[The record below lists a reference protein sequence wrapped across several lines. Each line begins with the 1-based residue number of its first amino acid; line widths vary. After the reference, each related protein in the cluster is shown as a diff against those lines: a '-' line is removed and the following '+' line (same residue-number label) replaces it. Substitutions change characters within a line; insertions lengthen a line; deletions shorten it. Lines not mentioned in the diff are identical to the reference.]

1 MTAAPAIVALMV
13 VTTGA
18 AGQRLTGAAGV
29 SSVEHR
35 VDAGYGLEISRGPL
49 FHAGIRAVITGPW
62 TVGLEGMAGT
72 LSAEGGDASSRD
84 VSELRGTLGFRA
96 TSWLRLEA
104 GYGTRMYSAPIGS
117 QRWNS
122 ASLAAEGSLS
132 FANERLAGT
141 GRVAWLP
148 IVTVS
153 DLESPDLAFA
163 VAAGVEYRPGA
174 FAFSLSYWLERYD
187 FPAAA
192 GVLRSEQLSGL
203 RLGATLSR

>member
-1 MTAAPAIVALMV
+1 MV
-13 VTTGA
+13 ITTVA
-18 AGQRLTGAAGV
+18 AGQRFSAAAAV

-35 VDAGYGLEISRGPL
+35 VDAGFGVEISRGPL
-49 FHAGIRAVITGPW
+49 IHAGIHAVISGRW
-62 TVGLEGMAGT
+62 AAGLEGMAGA
-72 LSAEGGDASSRD
+72 LSAEGAASDRD

-104 GYGTRMYSAPIGS
+104 GYGTRMYSASIAN
-117 QRWNS
+117 QRWNA
-122 ASLAAEGSLS
+122 ASLAAEGSLT
-132 FANERLAGT
+132 FANARLAGT

-148 IVTVS
+148 IVTVT

-174 FAFSLSYWLERYD
+174 AAFSLSYWLERYD

-203 RLGATLSR
+203 MLRATLGR